1 MFNKTNHCQFGMVD
15 LSSSNDCFR
24 VSNTLRSKLSMVEQ
38 VVLGFVAGAVVGIIL
53 ALLLEGV
60 AYFFRKCSLR
70 AKEGLEEGEVVGEGD
85 LGDGQHR
92 DQVSFDTEI
101 EMIPSAPPEIEM
113 ELEERADR
121 LVILQQHLRGPVD

>member
-1 MFNKTNHCQFGMVD
+1 MVD

-70 AKEGLEEGEVVGEGD
+70 AKRGLEEGEVVGEGD

-101 EMIPSAPPEIEM
+101 EMIPSAPPEIEI

-121 LVILQQHLRGPVD
+121 LVILQKHLRGPVDVD